1 MEEISTKKNDR
12 PSALE
17 AKYDPKEF
25 LDSYDAESVIRE
37 IQKERGLK
45 AGDRA
50 LMGSVG
56 REVNSP
62 ERVDNYM

>member
-12 PSALE
+12 PSAGE
-17 AKYDPKEF
+17 AKYDPKQF
-25 LDSYDAESVIRE
+25 LNSYDAESVIRE

-50 LMGSVG
+50 LKGSVG
-56 REVNSP
+56 REVNAP
-62 ERVDNYM
+62 ERVDNYV

>member
-17 AKYDPKEF
+17 AKYDPKQF
-25 LDSYDAESVIRE
+25 LNSYDAESVIRE
-37 IQKERGLK
+37 IQKETGLN

-50 LMGSVG
+50 RKGSVG
-56 REVNSP
+56 REVNAP
-62 ERVDNYM
+62 ERVANYM

>member
-17 AKYDPKEF
+17 AKYDPKQF
-25 LDSYDAESVIRE
+25 LNSYDAESVIRE

-50 LMGSVG
+50 LKGSVG
-56 REVNSP
+56 REVYAP
-62 ERVDNYM
+62 ERVYNYV